1 MVSALLKH
9 STSLDQ
15 PCQPTAGNAWSHQ
28 PRPQGPKD
36 LRALLLNLGSTVYPR
51 RVWGHVVRCCRWV
64 QSLWCVGTANPPR
77 GQSAC
82 SGGCCV
88 RQQERA
94 IWLHVSPAWIRGS
107 RYAPN
112 RAGHLPSHRAAYEGH
127 SLALK
132 YLIPVTSKYA
142 TRKAGQHQLT
152 QQQVAETQCLE
163 LLVGNCFVVNTLPAD
178 HISESYDGER
188 LHWIWLFLMM
198 TSFHRS
204 PSECS
209 AIQYALN
216 DRVMLRLLLKDGYR
230 VELSSESTHRGISG
244 NAFVWSET
252 EAGVLPGWTSCGI
265 KGNRPES
272 VSQFPDETLGRKRSS
287 YINRLHSLYPSQR
300 ETEVCTEKPGTSQI
314 LGKNK
319 FCLKKFYE
327 KCP

>member
-1 MVSALLKH
+1 M
-9 STSLDQ
+9 
-15 PCQPTAGNAWSHQ
+15 
-28 PRPQGPKD
+28 
-36 LRALLLNLGSTVYPR
+36 
-51 RVWGHVVRCCRWV
+51 
-64 QSLWCVGTANPPR
+64 
-77 GQSAC
+77 
-82 SGGCCV
+82 
-88 RQQERA
+88 
-94 IWLHVSPAWIRGS
+94 
-107 RYAPN
+107 
-112 RAGHLPSHRAAYEGH
+112 
-127 SLALK
+127 
-132 YLIPVTSKYA
+132 
-142 TRKAGQHQLT
+142 
-152 QQQVAETQCLE
+152 AETQRLE

-216 DRVMLRLLLKDGYR
+216 DQVMLRLSLKDSYR

-300 ETEVCTEKPGTSQI
+300 ETEVCAEKPETSQI

-319 FCLKKFYE
+319 FCLKTFYE